1 MNTPRRVLFSQLIA
15 TLTAATPTQ
24 DPAKRAV
31 KESPVSTADI
41 TFDANGMTLPAGE
54 ITANDLI
61 DAAAKFLGRNILWS
75 PQELGNAQTFALQRP
90 LAVDARGCEEVLCQ
104 LLATRNL
111 IVLPI
116 DESKNLFEVVSLQGA
131 RQRDVAAAAV
141 WRTPDELL
149 QREQL
154 KQLVI
159 CLVPLKHINAQVA
172 TNALRPFFGMFGGG
186 NNSPAALVI
195 GNIGTN
201 EAILLQGFADQVA
214 DAIRLLRESDK
225 PMAER
230 SPEMFQLDQAIKIA
244 NQQIVELQAQ
254 IKRMQDQIA
263 ALHEQLA
270 GKK

>member
-1 MNTPRRVLFSQLIA
+1 MNTPRSFLFSLLIA
-15 TLTAATPTQ
+15 TLTAATPAQ

-31 KESPVSTADI
+31 KEPPVSTADI

-75 PQELGNAQTFALQRP
+75 PQELGNTPTFGLQRP

-116 DESKNLFEVVSLQGA
+116 DEQKNLYEVVSLQGP
-131 RQRDVAAAAV
+131 RQRDIPAAAV

-159 CLVPLKHINAQVA
+159 SIVPLKHINAQIA
-172 TNALRPFFGMFGGG
+172 TNALRPFFGMSGQ
-186 NNSPAALVI
+186 NSAASLII
-195 GNIGTN
+195 GNVGTN
-201 EAILLQGFADQVA
+201 EAVLLQGFADQVA

-230 SPEMFQLDQAIKIA
+230 SPEMFQLDQAIKTA